1 MAKTIAVTEQP
12 STGLQQLK
20 SQPARLDRVPQGR
33 AQRDAQGDLALARR
47 GAVDHDRRP
56 RHRLHLRRVLLA
68 GGQHHRPGD
77 RGPAAPPDHSTKQI
91 RAFPGKASREKQT
104 MREKGT
110 TMAAEEQNPEEQN
123 PEGER
128 PETHEQLAPPVNE
141 NFKWYIIH
149 AYSGFERKVRESL
162 ESRITAFGL
171 QNRIG
176 RIMIPTE
183 PVTELRNGKK
193 YTIERVFL
201 PGYVLVEMELDNDL
215 WHVIKNTP
223 RVTGFLGTGDKPVA
237 LSEQEVS
244 SILFRS
250 DAAKDKP
257 SMKVKF
263 EKGEQVRI
271 NEGPFANFTGAVDD
285 VNEDRQTLKVMVS
298 IFGRSTPVEIEF
310 SKVDKVDR
318 VALPT

>member
-1 MAKTIAVTEQP
+1 MT
-12 STGLQQLK
+12 
-20 SQPARLDRVPQGR
+20 
-33 AQRDAQGDLALARR
+33 
-47 GAVDHDRRP
+47 
-56 RHRLHLRRVLLA
+56 
-68 GGQHHRPGD
+68 
-77 RGPAAPPDHSTKQI
+77 
-91 RAFPGKASREKQT
+91 
-104 MREKGT
+104 REKGT
-110 TMAAEEQNPEEQN
+110 AMAAEEQNPEEQN
-123 PEGER
+123 PAGE
-128 PETHEQLAPPVNE
+128 PTEQLAPPVNE

-162 ESRITAFGL
+162 ESRIQAFGL

-237 LSEQEVS
+237 LSEAEVS

-250 DAAKDKP
+250 ESAKDKP
-257 SMKVKF
+257 STKIKF

-285 VNEDRQTLKVMVS
+285 VNEDKQTLKVMVS

-310 SKVDKVDR
+310 SKVDKI
-318 VALPT
+318 VAE

>member
-1 MAKTIAVTEQP
+1 
-12 STGLQQLK
+12 
-20 SQPARLDRVPQGR
+20 
-33 AQRDAQGDLALARR
+33 
-47 GAVDHDRRP
+47 
-56 RHRLHLRRVLLA
+56 
-68 GGQHHRPGD
+68 
-77 RGPAAPPDHSTKQI
+77 
-91 RAFPGKASREKQT
+91 
-104 MREKGT
+104 MREKGK

-123 PEGER
+123 PQGETS
-128 PETHEQLAPPVNE
+128 PEQLAPPVNE

-162 ESRITAFGL
+162 ESRIAAFGL

-193 YTIERVFL
+193 YTIDRVFL

-223 RVTGFLGTGDKPVA
+223 RVTGFLGTGDNPVA

-250 DAAKDKP
+250 DSAASKP
-257 SMKVKF
+257 TMKVKF
-263 EKGEQVRI
+263 DKGEQVRI
-271 NEGPFANFTGAVDD
+271 NEGPFANFTGAVDEI
-285 VNEDRQTLKVMVS
+285 NEDKQTLKVMVS

-310 SKVDKVDR
+310 SKVDKV
-318 VALPT
+318 VE

>member
-1 MAKTIAVTEQP
+1 MAAKT
-12 STGLQQLK
+12 
-20 SQPARLDRVPQGR
+20 
-33 AQRDAQGDLALARR
+33 
-47 GAVDHDRRP
+47 
-56 RHRLHLRRVLLA
+56 
-68 GGQHHRPGD
+68 
-77 RGPAAPPDHSTKQI
+77 
-91 RAFPGKASREKQT
+91 RE
-104 MREKGT
+104 EGT
-110 TMAAEEQNPEEQN
+110 TMAEEQNPEQQN
-123 PEGER
+123 PAGEQ
-128 PETHEQLAPPVNE
+128 PTEKLAPPVND

-149 AYSGFERKVRESL
+149 AYSGFERKVKESL
-162 ESRITAFGL
+162 ESRIAAFGL

-223 RVTGFLGTGDKPVA
+223 RVTGFLGTGDNPVA

-250 DAAKDKP
+250 DVSKDKP

-263 EKGEQVRI
+263 DKGEQVRI
-271 NEGPFANFTGAVDD
+271 NEGPFANFTGAVDEI
-285 VNEDRQTLKVMVS
+285 NEDKQTLKVMVS

-310 SKVDKVDR
+310 SKVDKV
-318 VALPT
+318 VE

>member
-1 MAKTIAVTEQP
+1 
-12 STGLQQLK
+12 
-20 SQPARLDRVPQGR
+20 
-33 AQRDAQGDLALARR
+33 
-47 GAVDHDRRP
+47 
-56 RHRLHLRRVLLA
+56 
-68 GGQHHRPGD
+68 
-77 RGPAAPPDHSTKQI
+77 
-91 RAFPGKASREKQT
+91 

-110 TMAAEEQNPEEQN
+110 TMAAEEQNPEEQK
-123 PEGER
+123 PQGEA
-128 PETHEQLAPPVNE
+128 TEQLAPPVNE

-162 ESRITAFGL
+162 ESRIAAFGL

-193 YTIERVFL
+193 YTIDRVFL

-237 LSEQEVS
+237 LSEEEVS

-250 DAAKDKP
+250 ETSKDKP
-257 SMKVKF
+257 RLKIKF
-263 EKGEQVRI
+263 EKNESVRI
-271 NEGPFANFTGAVDD
+271 TEGPFANFNGIVDE
-285 VNEDRQTLKVMVS
+285 VNEDRETIKVMVT
-298 IFGRSTPVEIEF
+298 IFGRSTPVELEF
-310 SKVDKVDR
+310 GKVEKVEQ
-318 VALPT
+318 

>member
-1 MAKTIAVTEQP
+1 
-12 STGLQQLK
+12 
-20 SQPARLDRVPQGR
+20 
-33 AQRDAQGDLALARR
+33 
-47 GAVDHDRRP
+47 
-56 RHRLHLRRVLLA
+56 
-68 GGQHHRPGD
+68 
-77 RGPAAPPDHSTKQI
+77 
-91 RAFPGKASREKQT
+91 
-104 MREKGT
+104 MREKGR

-123 PEGER
+123 PQGETS
-128 PETHEQLAPPVNE
+128 PEQLAPPVNE

-162 ESRITAFGL
+162 ESRIAAFGL

-193 YTIERVFL
+193 YTIDRVFL

-223 RVTGFLGTGDKPVA
+223 RVTGFLGTGDNPVA

-250 DAAKDKP
+250 DSAASKP
-257 SMKVKF
+257 TMKVKF
-263 EKGEQVRI
+263 DKGEQVRI
-271 NEGPFANFTGAVDD
+271 NEGPFANFTGTVDD

-310 SKVDKVDR
+310 SKVDKV
-318 VALPT
+318 TE

>member
-1 MAKTIAVTEQP
+1 
-12 STGLQQLK
+12 
-20 SQPARLDRVPQGR
+20 
-33 AQRDAQGDLALARR
+33 
-47 GAVDHDRRP
+47 
-56 RHRLHLRRVLLA
+56 
-68 GGQHHRPGD
+68 
-77 RGPAAPPDHSTKQI
+77 
-91 RAFPGKASREKQT
+91 
-104 MREKGT
+104 MREEGT
-110 TMAAEEQNPEEQN
+110 TMAAAEQNPEEQN
-123 PEGER
+123 TEALNAGGE
-128 PETHEQLAPPVNE
+128 PTSEQPTEQLAPPVNE

-223 RVTGFLGTGDKPVA
+223 RVTGFLGTGDNPVA

-250 DAAKDKP
+250 DVSKDKP
-257 SMKVKF
+257 TMKVKF
-263 EKGEQVRI
+263 AKGEQVRI
-271 NEGPFANFTGAVDD
+271 NEGAFANFNGAVDD
-285 VNEDRQTLKVMVS
+285 VNEDKQTLKVMVS

-310 SKVDKVDR
+310 SKVDKVEE
-318 VALPT
+318 

>member
-1 MAKTIAVTEQP
+1 M
-12 STGLQQLK
+12 
-20 SQPARLDRVPQGR
+20 
-33 AQRDAQGDLALARR
+33 
-47 GAVDHDRRP
+47 
-56 RHRLHLRRVLLA
+56 
-68 GGQHHRPGD
+68 
-77 RGPAAPPDHSTKQI
+77 
-91 RAFPGKASREKQT
+91 
-104 MREKGT
+104 
-110 TMAAEEQNPEEQN
+110 AEEQQNPEELN
-123 PEGER
+123 PDTLKAGDDSTSEQ
-128 PETHEQLAPPVNE
+128 PADQLAPPVNE

-162 ESRITAFGL
+162 ESRISAFGL
-171 QNRIG
+171 QNKIG

-201 PGYVLVEMELDNDL
+201 PGYVLIEMDLDNDL

-223 RVTGFLGTGDKPVA
+223 RVTGFLGTGDNPVA

-250 DAAKDKP
+250 DVSKDKP
-257 SMKVKF
+257 TLKIKF

-271 NEGPFANFTGAVDD
+271 NEGPFANFTGAVDE
-285 VNEDRQTLKVMVS
+285 VNEDKQTLKVMVS

-310 SKVDKVDR
+310 SKVDKVVDE
-318 VALPT
+318 

>member
-1 MAKTIAVTEQP
+1 MAVDEKIPETQEPGGEQP
-12 STGLQQLK
+12 T
-20 SQPARLDRVPQGR
+20 
-33 AQRDAQGDLALARR
+33 
-47 GAVDHDRRP
+47 
-56 RHRLHLRRVLLA
+56 
-68 GGQHHRPGD
+68 
-77 RGPAAPPDHSTKQI
+77 
-91 RAFPGKASREKQT
+91 
-104 MREKGT
+104 
-110 TMAAEEQNPEEQN
+110 
-123 PEGER
+123 
-128 PETHEQLAPPVNE
+128 EQLAPPVNE

-162 ESRITAFGL
+162 ESRIQAFGL

-237 LSEQEVS
+237 LSEAEVS

-250 DAAKDKP
+250 ESAKDKP
-257 SMKVKF
+257 SQKIKF
-263 EKGEQVRI
+263 EKGERVRI
-271 NEGPFANFTGAVDD
+271 NEGPFANFNGTVDD

-310 SKVDKVDR
+310 AKVDKMEE
-318 VALPT
+318 

>member
-1 MAKTIAVTEQP
+1 M
-12 STGLQQLK
+12 
-20 SQPARLDRVPQGR
+20 
-33 AQRDAQGDLALARR
+33 
-47 GAVDHDRRP
+47 
-56 RHRLHLRRVLLA
+56 
-68 GGQHHRPGD
+68 
-77 RGPAAPPDHSTKQI
+77 
-91 RAFPGKASREKQT
+91 
-104 MREKGT
+104 
-110 TMAAEEQNPEEQN
+110 
-123 PEGER
+123 
-128 PETHEQLAPPVNE
+128 
-141 NFKWYIIH
+141 
-149 AYSGFERKVRESL
+149 RESL

-201 PGYVLVEMELDNDL
+201 PGYVLVEMDLDNDL

-223 RVTGFLGTGDKPVA
+223 RVTGFLGTGDNPVA

-250 DAAKDKP
+250 DVSKDKP

-263 EKGEQVRI
+263 DKGEQVRI

-285 VNEDRQTLKVMVS
+285 VNEDKQTLKVMVS

-310 SKVDKVDR
+310 SKVDKI
-318 VALPT
+318 AE

>member
-1 MAKTIAVTEQP
+1 MMHEEGI
-12 STGLQQLK
+12 
-20 SQPARLDRVPQGR
+20 
-33 AQRDAQGDLALARR
+33 
-47 GAVDHDRRP
+47 
-56 RHRLHLRRVLLA
+56 
-68 GGQHHRPGD
+68 
-77 RGPAAPPDHSTKQI
+77 
-91 RAFPGKASREKQT
+91 
-104 MREKGT
+104 
-110 TMAAEEQNPEEQN
+110 TMAAEEIIPEAAQPEEHL
-123 PEGER
+123 E
-128 PETHEQLAPPVNE
+128 PPVNE

-162 ESRITAFGL
+162 ESRIQAFGL

-223 RVTGFLGTGDKPVA
+223 RVTGFLGTGDSPVA

-244 SILFRS
+244 SIIFRS
-250 DAAKDKP
+250 DVSKDKP
-257 SMKVKF
+257 ATKIKF

-271 NEGPFANFTGAVDD
+271 NEGPFANYNGAVDD
-285 VNEDRQTLKVMVS
+285 VNEDKQTLKVMVS

-310 SKVDKVDR
+310 SKVDKMIDE
-318 VALPT
+318 